1 MEFIYDGNGL
11 CGVKCNNENYL
22 YRKNAQGDITHIL
35 DNAGM
40 VVAKYVYD
48 AWGNHAIL
56 DANGNDLASGV
67 GVLNPF
73 RYRSYYYDEE
83 TDLYYLQTRYY
94 DPELGRFLSQDDV
107 SYLAPDS
114 INGLNLYAY
123 CSNNPVMNVDPTGT
137 DDWDIFWNVLLGS
150 LAVIVVTGLVVVTAG
165 LAAVAIGAA
174 SSVVSSVMIG
184 AAVGGLV
191 SGGLEL
197 AGQLISS
204 GGQSI
209 DLNALAI
216 ESFTGA
222 VFGALTGGYHSVS
235 SNAAKIGFRVGKV
248 GINTLNTVLHGI
260 NNGDDGLTILKDSIF
275 KLFTQIVVQYSGYKL
290 SSELGKVYN
299 VFAMNPPAP
308 SFKLSNMLLLVSV
321 LLMKGIKRQ
330 IWE

>member
-1 MEFIYDGNGL
+1 M
-11 CGVKCNNENYL
+11 
-22 YRKNAQGDITHIL
+22 
-35 DNAGM
+35 
-40 VVAKYVYD
+40 
-48 AWGNHAIL
+48 
-56 DANGNDLASGV
+56 
-67 GVLNPF
+67 
-73 RYRSYYYDEE
+73 
-83 TDLYYLQTRYY
+83 
-94 DPELGRFLSQDDV
+94 
-107 SYLAPDS
+107 
-114 INGLNLYAY
+114 
-123 CSNNPVMNVDPTGT
+123 
-137 DDWDIFWNVLLGS
+137 
-150 LAVIVVTGLVVVTAG
+150 
-165 LAAVAIGAA
+165 
-174 SSVVSSVMIG
+174 
-184 AAVGGLV
+184 V

-308 SFKLSNMLLLVSV
+308 SFKLSNNIPFFSSSISSRGKIFSVIGCEYSSSESCPSLL
-321 LLMKGIKRQ
+321 
-330 IWE
+330 